1 MRLLVDIGNSR
12 IKGGTETRG
21 AIGPLP
27 PCSWR
32 KMSAPQAFARI
43 FGPLQRPERVLVSN
57 VAGNA
62 IAMALNQW
70 SEERWR
76 VTPEFIAVRAN
87 CAGMHTCYE
96 RPAQL
101 GVDRWLA
108 ALAGFAY
115 ARGAVCVV
123 DAGTALT
130 VDVVTAS
137 GEHRGGLIAP
147 GLSLMAR
154 SLTQGTAQLALDQVQ
169 VIDRF
174 ATNTAHAISLG
185 CREAM
190 AGILLRVA
198 DRWRRELHEA
208 PYWLATGGEAGVI
221 KELSPFAIEVR
232 PELVLRG
239 LAIAADAEI

>member
-12 IKGGTETRG
+12 IKAGTEVRG
-21 AIGPLP
+21 RIGGLV
-27 PCSWR
+27 PCDWR
-32 KMSAPQAFARI
+32 KMSAPDAFTRI
-43 FGPLQRPERVLVSN
+43 FGPLPRPERVLVSN

-62 IAMALNQW
+62 IATALNQW
-70 SEERWR
+70 INERWGL
-76 VTPEFIAVRAN
+76 TPEFVAVRAN
-87 CAGMHTCYE
+87 CAGMRTCYE

-101 GVDRWLA
+101 GIDRWLA
-108 ALAGFAY
+108 ALAGFAH

-130 VDVVTAS
+130 VDVVVAN

-147 GLSLMAR
+147 GIALMVR
-154 SLTQGTAQLALDQVQ
+154 SLTLGTAQLTLDQVQ

-198 DRWRRELHEA
+198 DRWQRDLHET
-208 PYWLATGGEAGVI
+208 PRWLATGGEAGVI
-221 KELSPFAIEVR
+221 KELSPVAIEVL
-232 PELVLRG
+232 PDLVLRG
-239 LAIAADAEI
+239 LMIADAES